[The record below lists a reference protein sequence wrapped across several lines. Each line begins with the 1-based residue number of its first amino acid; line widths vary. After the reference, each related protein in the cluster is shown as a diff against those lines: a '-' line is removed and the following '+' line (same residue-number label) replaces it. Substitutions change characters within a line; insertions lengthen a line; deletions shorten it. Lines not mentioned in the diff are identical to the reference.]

1 MSSQTAKLLIAT
13 HNPGKT
19 KEFSTCMERTPFEL
33 LSLSDAGV
41 DLDVEEHG
49 GTYAEN
55 ASLKATT
62 YAEVSG
68 FPTLADDS
76 GLEVD
81 ALDGEPGIHSARYAG
96 EDATDSDR
104 IAFLLEKLND
114 TSHTHW
120 TARFRCV
127 IALARPRGAVELFSG
142 QCDGV
147 IVDRPRGKMGFGY
160 DPIFKIPELGMTM
173 AELRLDEKNCVSHRG
188 RAVQSMVATL
198 RDRNWRL

>member
-1 MSSQTAKLLIAT
+1 MSSQAAKLLIAT
-13 HNPGKT
+13 HNPGKI
-19 KEFSTCMERTPFEL
+19 KELSICMEQTPFGL

-41 DLDVEEHG
+41 DIDVEEHG
-49 GTYAEN
+49 RTYAEN

-81 ALDGEPGIHSARYAG
+81 ALDGEPGIRSARYAG

-104 IAFLLEKLND
+104 VAFLLEKLND
-114 TSHTHW
+114 TPHTHW

-127 IALARPRGAVELFSG
+127 IALARPRGTVELFSG
-142 QCDGV
+142 QCDGL
-147 IVDRPRGKMGFGY
+147 IVNRPQGTIGFGY
-160 DPIFKIPELGMTM
+160 DPIFKIPELGKTM
-173 AELRLDEKNCVSHRG
+173 AELQLDEKNRVSHRG